1 MMDEKR
7 YERAERNHKEGILRI
22 VRLAEEARFICLEKG
37 WSRDWKEVGTY
48 LYLEVGEYIEAMRGK
63 RGNVNEEAADILF
76 VLLSSLSNEGRGTV
90 GEMLN
95 CLEDKIESLQSHTDI
110 LEGK

>member
-1 MMDEKR
+1 MNEKR
-7 YERAERNHKEGILRI
+7 YERAERNHKEGIFRL
-22 VRLAEEARFICLEKG
+22 VRLEEEARIVCSRMG
-37 WSRDWKEVGTY
+37 WDRGWEEVGAY
-48 LYLEVGEYIEAMRGK
+48 LHLEASEYIEAMREK
-63 RGNVNEEAADILF
+63 RGDVNEEAADVLF

-95 CLEDKIESLQSHTDI
+95 CLEDKIESLQAKADI